1 MQWSSETIDQLES
14 IAEQISGEARRTQPG
29 ADDGLLPLYSLLG
42 DLSSDLPKDPA
53 ISAVVDSLEATLTPL
68 IKEARFF
75 DSGAVAKLLKTSE
88 SLEQLI
94 VELRSGETPRD
105 SKRIQPKVALASRLP
120 YRAAGT

>member
-14 IAEQISGEARRTQPG
+14 IAKQISGEARRTQPG
-29 ADDGLLPLYSLLG
+29 ADEGLLPLYSLLG
-42 DLSSDLPKDPA
+42 DLTSDLPKDPA

-68 IKEARFF
+68 IEEARFC

-88 SLEQLI
+88 SLEQL
-94 VELRSGETPRD
+94 VAELRSGETPA
-105 SKRIQPKVALASRLP
+105 IQNASSQKVALASRLP